1 MNPLLIIGFFVMTL
15 VSFGIMM
22 IIMRPSQDEKSMHR
36 RLNMLSDTNAII
48 TPDGQVDT
56 LLKRKSDSSFGWM
69 EGLFDSLSLS
79 LSQKLRTLI
88 LQADSQKSPGTI
100 MIYCVAACVVSGF
113 LAFVLIPL
121 PYTSMPVAL
130 AAFFSP
136 IVWLK
141 IKRAR
146 RLKAFNDGLA
156 EGIDTMARSLRAGHS
171 VVAAIGIV
179 AEQGPAHVCT
189 EFAEVFKKQNFGLP
203 MRECLMQ
210 MLDRVPSQDLR
221 VLVTGIL
228 VQKDTGG
235 NLAEILDRT
244 VYVIRERVRIKG
256 EIKTHTAQ
264 GRLTGWI
271 LCLLPVVMLV
281 LINLINPGYSDVLF
295 HDPVGQKM
303 LMAGVV
309 LLCMGGLTI
318 RHIINRI
325 EV

>member
-1 MNPLLIIGFFVMTL
+1 MNPMIITGFLVMTL
-15 VSFGIMM
+15 ISFGIMM
-22 IIMRPSQDEKSMHR
+22 IIMRPTQDEKSMYK
-36 RLNMLSDTNAII
+36 RLTTLSDKNAII
-48 TPDGQVDT
+48 TSEGQVDT
-56 LLKRKSDSSFGWM
+56 LLKRANDTNFGWV
-69 EGLFDSLSLS
+69 EGVFDSVSVS
-79 LSQKLRTLI
+79 LSQRLRTLI
-88 LQADSQKSPGTI
+88 MQADSQKSPGTI
-100 MIYCVAACVVSGF
+100 MIYCVAAAVGGGF
-113 LAFVLIPL
+113 LAFVFIPF
-121 PYTSMPVAL
+121 PYTSLPVAL
-130 AAFFSP
+130 AAAFIP

-141 IKRAR
+141 MMRAK
-146 RLKAFNDGLA
+146 RLKAFNNGLA

-179 AEQGPAHVCT
+179 AEQGPEHVCT

-210 MLDRVPSQDLR
+210 MLDRIPSQDLR

-235 NLAEILDRT
+235 NLAEILDRI
-244 VYVIRERVRIKG
+244 VYVIRERVRIKN

-271 LCLLPVVMLV
+271 LCLLPIVMLV

-295 HDPVGQKM
+295 HDPIGQKM
-303 LMAGVV
+303 LIAGVV
-309 LLCMGGLTI
+309 LLCLGGLTI
-318 RHIINRI
+318 RHIINSI

>member
-1 MNPLLIIGFFVMTL
+1 MNPLLITGFFVMTL
-15 VSFGIMM
+15 ISFA
-22 IIMRPSQDEKSMHR
+22 IITLVMRPSQDEKSMR
-36 RLNMLSDTNAII
+36 KRLTMLSDKNAII
-48 TPDGQVDT
+48 TTDGQVET
-56 LLKRKSDSSFGWM
+56 LLKQGNDSSFSWM

-79 LSQKLRTLI
+79 LSQKLRMLI

-100 MIYCVAACVVSGF
+100 MIYCLASAVVGWF
-113 LAFVLIPL
+113 LAFVFIPL
-121 PYTSMPVAL
+121 PYTSLPAGLAVAL
-130 AAFFSP
+130 TP
-136 IVWLK
+136 ILWLK
-141 IKRAR
+141 LKRSR
-146 RLKAFNDGLA
+146 RMKAFNEGLA

-179 AEQGPAHVCT
+179 AEQGPVYVCT

-210 MLDRVPSQDLR
+210 MLERVPSQDLR

-235 NLAEILDRT
+235 NLAEILDRI
-244 VYVIRERVRIKG
+244 VFVIRERVRIKA
-256 EIKTHTAQ
+256 EIRTHTAQ

-281 LINLINPGYSDVLF
+281 LINMINPGYSDVLF
-295 HDPVGQKM
+295 HDPIGQKM
-303 LMAGVV
+303 LIAGVV
-309 LLCMGGLTI
+309 LLCLGGLTI
-318 RHIINRI
+318 RHIINSI